1 MPKVK
6 AAFEWMYSTLG
17 RQCMGSIGMA
27 QESYD
32 EHQELMKML
41 NVEDHVQSA
50 LIKLEEAAQE
60 VETRTN
66 AMTIVQVLLR
76 DLNLQNGETREALVE
91 DCRAMLEESVVSMR
105 LMDLLA

>member
-6 AAFEWMYSTLG
+6 AAFMWMHSTLG
-17 RQCMGSIGMA
+17 RQCMGSVGMA

-41 NVEDHVQSA
+41 NVEDHVASA
-50 LIKLEEAAQE
+50 LVKLEEAAHE
-60 VETRTN
+60 VEARTN

-76 DLNLQNGETREALVE
+76 DLELQNGETREALME
-91 DCRAMLEESVVSMR
+91 DCKAMLQDNEVSAR
-105 LMDLLA
+105 LMDLLE